1 MYFFGLLA
9 CPAWVVAA
17 LSLLK
22 YLDLSSSS
30 TITLGIAIV
39 LMGVVGIAWFAA
51 KDSAARDAKKQGE
64 KAGGIGHT
72 EVVPNLKPRSPH
84 L

>member
-1 MYFFGLLA
+1 MKNMYFFMLLVY
-9 CPAWVVAA
+9 PAWVVAA

-51 KDSAARDAKKQGE
+51 KDSAARDAKKHRE

-72 EVVPNLKPRSPH
+72 SVT
-84 L
+84 